1 MTGFLEFFAEEP
13 VLLAFLLIGIGMVF
27 GHIKVAGVSLGAA
40 AVLFVAIAFSAFAK
54 ANGIDIAIG
63 TKVGH
68 LGLALF
74 TFAIGNNSGPSFF
87 ENIRRAIGPMVAL
100 VVIYFLT
107 GGVGYVVGRFVL
119 GLDVALVSG
128 TFAGALTNTPAL
140 AAAADASGF
149 EAQATVGYSI
159 SYLFGVIG
167 MMIAAAIALRHASED
182 TDKPMPITHMN
193 LRVDRDDNPRVG
205 AILGLF
211 KNPPE
216 ISRMRRGEEGPIW
229 IPTKHD
235 VLEKGDL
242 LTVVGPKHELDEL
255 KTMVGHQSSHSLRA
269 DRRYLDF
276 RRITVSEPRIAGK
289 TIAEL
294 DEILFNKFGA
304 TVSRVR
310 RGDSDMLA
318 VPEFMIE
325 MGDRVRV
332 IGPTSNMKLISK
344 FFGDSARGFSD
355 LNPVALGLG
364 MALGITIGVIR
375 FPMPGGGS
383 FAIGSAAGALLVGLV
398 FGRLGRIGKQ
408 VTALPNTTCA
418 VLSELGLLIFLA
430 QAGTTA
436 GGQIA
441 LAFESGTWIQI
452 LLLGVIITSTLA
464 VSLYVIMRYVFKM
477 GGTQLSG
484 LLGGAQTQPAV
495 LAFANGRTNTDPRV
509 ALGYALVYP
518 IAMIGKILVATILG
532 SLP

>member
-27 GHIKVAGVSLGAA
+27 GHIKVRGVSLGAA
-40 AVLFVAIAFSAFAK
+40 AVLFVAIAFSAFSK
-54 ANGIDIAIG
+54 AHGIDVAIPSR
-63 TKVGH
+63 VGN

-74 TFAIGNNSGPSFF
+74 TFAIGNNAGPSFF
-87 ENIRRAIGPMVAL
+87 KNIRRAIGPILAL

-107 GGVGYVVGRFVL
+107 GGVGYVVGHLIL
-119 GLDVALVSG
+119 GMDIALVSG

-167 MMIAAAIALRHASED
+167 MMIAAAISLRHSSED
-182 TDKPMPITHMN
+182 TDKPTPITHMN
-193 LRVDRDDNPRVG
+193 LRVDRDDRPRVG
-205 AILGLF
+205 TILGLF

-216 ISRMRRGEEGPIW
+216 ISRMRRGVEGPIW
-229 IPTKHD
+229 IPTDHD
-235 VLEKGDL
+235 TLEKGDL
-242 LTVVGPKHELDEL
+242 LTVVGPKSDLDEF
-255 KTMVGHQSSHSLRA
+255 KAMVGHRSTHSLRA

-276 RRITVSEPRIAGK
+276 RRITVSEPRIAGR
-289 TIAEL
+289 TIGEL

-304 TVSRVR
+304 KISRVR
-310 RGDSDMLA
+310 RGDADMLA

-325 MGDRVRV
+325 LGDRVRV
-332 IGPTSNMKLISK
+332 IGPTSDMKVISK
-344 FFGDSARGFSD
+344 FFGDSSRGFSD

-375 FPMPGGGS
+375 FPLPGGS
-383 FAIGSAAGALLVGLV
+383 TFAIGSAAGALLVGLV

-408 VTALPNTTCA
+408 VTALPNTTNA
-418 VLSELGLLIFLA
+418 VLSELGLLLFLA

-441 LAFESGTWIQI
+441 LAFESGTWVQI
-452 LLLGVIITSTLA
+452 LLLGVIFTSTLA
-464 VSLYVIMRYVFKM
+464 ITLYLVMRYVFKM

-484 LLGGAQTQPAV
+484 LLAGAQTQPAV
-495 LAFANGRTNTDPRV
+495 LAFANGRTDSDPRV

-518 IAMIGKILVATILG
+518 VAMIGKILVATILG